1 MLQALPWLIG
11 TLLALV
17 VAVAPLRAEETKLR
31 VAYVPSLTWLP
42 AFVAQERGLFAAHEL
57 DITLTPIQ
65 NIALMPPS
73 VGKGF
78 DLASATLPGLIKA
91 AASGLDVVAV
101 AGGNLS
107 SPENPGAAL
116 LVRGDGDIATLTDL
130 KGRSVAT
137 PALGGMLDLALQH
150 WLRQSGLAGGDVL
163 AVELSL
169 PDMAERLLGERIDAV
184 EVTQP
189 FIATLLAAGAKSLG
203 DPISSVKNPALP
215 TVWIAQGGWARTH
228 QAVVGRFVAAIA
240 EADAFIAGSPDEARL
255 ILRKY
260 AEIPDAVAA
269 TLPLLAYTTAV
280 GPDDIAVWGATLTE
294 LGQLF
299 RPVDASR
306 LLVTA
311 R

>member
-1 MLQALPWLIG
+1 MPAIKTLTAL
-11 TLLALV
+11 LLAVLV
-17 VAVAPLRAEETKLR
+17 AAAPLHAEETKLR

-42 AFVAQERGLFAAHEL
+42 VFVAKENGLFAAHGL
-57 DITLTPIQ
+57 DVGLTPIQ

-78 DLASATLPGLIKA
+78 DLAPGTLPDLVKA

-107 SPENPGAAL
+107 TPDNPSAAL
-116 LVRGDGDIATLTDL
+116 LVRGDGAIATLADL
-130 KGRSVAT
+130 KGKSIAV
-137 PALGGMLDLALQH
+137 PSLGGLLHVALQH
-150 WLRQSGLAGGDVL
+150 WLRQNGLGSGDVN
-163 AVELSL
+163 AVELSMA
-169 PDMAERLLGERIDAV
+169 DMADRLLAERIDAV
-184 EVTQP
+184 AVTEP

-203 DPISSVKNPALP
+203 DPVLSVKNPVLP
-215 TVWIAQGGWARTH
+215 TIWIAQGGWARTH
-228 QAVVGRFVAAIA
+228 QDVVARFVAAIA
-240 EADAFIAGSPDEARL
+240 EADAFIAQSPDEARL

-269 TLPLLAYTTAV
+269 TLPLLAYRTAV
-280 GPDDIAVWGATLTE
+280 GPDDITVWAATLTE

-306 LLVTA
+306 MLATP